1 MGGMRGVAFGSL
13 LGLSNFRKDAYAAGL
28 HAYMIQ
34 KKISMGRDI
43 IFSSQTAPIYK
54 QCGK

>member
-34 KKISMGRDI
+34 KKNIHGQRYHILFPDCAHI
-43 IFSSQTAPIYK
+43 
-54 QCGK
+54 